1 MGHDAGDAGVAPTRL
16 TTVSTEN
23 QPVALST
30 ANSTN
35 ASDAGQWVALWA
47 ALLGWMFDGFEQ
59 GMFSLA
65 GRAAFTDL
73 LGPARATQVS
83 TWFGVIMAVF
93 LVGAAAG
100 GVLFGW
106 LGDKVGRVRAMSLSI
121 LTYAIFTGACGLAT
135 QPWHLAV
142 LRFVAAL
149 GIGGEWALGVA
160 LVVELWPDKS
170 RAFVAGVVGAS
181 ANVGF
186 LLVGL
191 LGLVLAQTVD
201 HLAQI
206 LPQTGVFA
214 WLLSGHGAGRGWRL
228 LLISGS
234 LPALLIFF
242 IRLFVPESHKWER
255 ENARGATSHWAAA
268 DLLGVLAGS
277 LAAGLVI
284 YVWSPA
290 SAAWSSGALITARAT
305 ATVGGIAVALLGFMF
320 PVVRY
325 MQRAVGAGMLPEGT
339 VAPTVRRLLLG
350 AALAGVPLLGTW
362 GSVQWA
368 AKWSAALSG
377 GGNKTA
383 EGWTLIYLAVGAV
396 IGTIVAALVAG
407 RFGRRI
413 TYAAMCLGSLGS
425 CLLLYQTNDSYNARF
440 LACTLLVGAMTAAF
454 YGWFPLY
461 LPELF
466 RTSVRA
472 TSQGFAYNFGRIIA
486 AIGTLQTA
494 ALMVL
499 FKHPGWTQQQVE
511 RLSFPKAASVLSMI
525 YLIGVVIIWLGP
537 ETKGKPLPE

>member
-1 MGHDAGDAGVAPTRL
+1 MTTDVTTERLPLASSLGAAGA
-16 TTVSTEN
+16 
-23 QPVALST
+23 
-30 ANSTN
+30 
-35 ASDAGQWVALWA
+35 ASDAGKWMALWA

-73 LGPARATQVS
+73 LGSGRATQVS

-106 LGDKVGRVRAMSLSI
+106 LGDRIGRVRAMSLSI

-142 LRFVAAL
+142 LRFIAAL

-170 RAFVAGVVGAS
+170 RAFVAGLVGAS

-186 LLVGL
+186 ALLGL
-191 LGLVLAQTVD
+191 FGLVLAQTID
-201 HLAQI
+201 HLARI
-206 LPQTGVFA
+206 LPQSGVFA
-214 WLLSGHGAGRGWRL
+214 WLLSGTGAGRGWRL
-228 LLISGS
+228 LLVSGC
-234 LPALLIFF
+234 LPAFLIFF

-277 LAAGLVI
+277 LGAGLVI

-290 SAAWSSGALITARAT
+290 SAAWPSSSLVAVRLVGTL
-305 ATVGGIAVALLGFMF
+305 GGIAIALVGFIF

-325 MQRAVGAGMLPEGT
+325 MQRAVAARMLPDGS
-339 VAPTVRRLLLG
+339 VGPTVRRLMLG

-368 AKWSAALSG
+368 AKWSAALNGS
-377 GGNKTA
+377 NKTS
-383 EGWTLIYLAVGAV
+383 EHWTLICLAIGAV
-396 IGTIVAALVAG
+396 IGTIVAALLAG

-413 TYAAMCLGSLGS
+413 TYALMCVGSLGS
-425 CLLLYQTNDSYNARF
+425 CLLLYQTNDTYNARF
-440 LACTLLVGAMTAAF
+440 LACVLLVGAMTAAF

-472 TSQGFAYNFGRIIA
+472 TSQGFSYNFGRIIA

-494 ALMVL
+494 ALMAL
-499 FKHPGWTQQQVE
+499 FKHPEWTPQQVE
-511 RLSFPKAASVLSMI
+511 RLSFPKAASLLSLI

>member
-1 MGHDAGDAGVAPTRL
+1 MTTQSATQASPSAPPLGTAAAAAASAHAGK
-16 TTVSTEN
+16 
-23 QPVALST
+23 
-30 ANSTN
+30 
-35 ASDAGQWVALWA
+35 WMALWA

-59 GMFSLA
+59 GLFSLV
-65 GRAAFTDL
+65 GRAAFADL
-73 LGPARATQVS
+73 LSGSGRQGQVS
-83 TWFGVIMAVF
+83 VWFGVIMAIF

-121 LTYAIFTGACGLAT
+121 LTYAVFTGLCGLAT

-142 LRFVAAL
+142 LRFIAAL

-170 RAFVAGVVGAS
+170 RAFVAGAVGAA

-186 LLVGL
+186 LVVGM

-201 HLAQI
+201 HLANV
-206 LPQTGVFA
+206 LPKTATFA
-214 WLLSGHGAGRGWRL
+214 WLLSGEGAGRGWRL
-228 LLISGS
+228 LLISGC

-255 ENARGATSHWAAA
+255 ENSRGATSHWNTA
-268 DLLGVLAGS
+268 DLLGVLVGS
-277 LAAGLVI
+277 VGAALVI
-284 YVWSPA
+284 FVWSPA
-290 SAAWSSGALITARAT
+290 GGGWSGGARVALR
-305 ATVGGIAVALLGFMF
+305 TVGTLGGITVALLGFVY

-325 MQRAVGAGMLPEGT
+325 LQRAVAAGTLPPGS
-339 VAPTVRRLLLG
+339 VNATVRRLMLG

-368 AKWSAALSG
+368 AKWSEALSRGTPYATTAASYTLLALAAGAVVGTVAAAL
-377 GGNKTA
+377 
-383 EGWTLIYLAVGAV
+383 I
-396 IGTIVAALVAG
+396 AG

-413 TYAAMCLGSLGS
+413 AYAAMCVGSLGA
-425 CLLLYQTNDSYNARF
+425 CLLLYQTNHAYNARF
-440 LACTLLVGAMTAAF
+440 LACALLAGVMTAAF

-472 TSQGFAYNFGRIIA
+472 TSQGFSYNFGRIIA

-494 ALMVL
+494 ALMAL
-499 FKHPGWTQQQVE
+499 FTRPEWTPQQVE
-511 RLSFPKAASVLSMI
+511 MFSFPKAASVLSMI
-525 YLIGVVIIWLGP
+525 YLVGLVVIWLGP

>member
-1 MGHDAGDAGVAPTRL
+1 MATTLETDVAPQRDL
-16 TTVSTEN
+16 TSS
-23 QPVALST
+23 AADS
-30 ANSTN
+30 
-35 ASDAGQWVALWA
+35 ASDAGKWMALWA

-59 GMFSLA
+59 GMFTLA

-142 LRFVAAL
+142 LRFIAAL

-170 RAFVAGVVGAS
+170 RAFVAGLVGAS

-186 LLVGL
+186 LLVGM

-206 LPQTGVFA
+206 LPKTGVFA
-214 WLLSGHGAGRGWRL
+214 WLLSGQGAGRGWRL
-228 LLISGS
+228 LLVSGS

-268 DLLGVLAGS
+268 DLLGVLFGS
-277 LAAGLVI
+277 LGAGLVI

-290 SAAWSSGALITARAT
+290 SAAWATGTLVTARSIGT
-305 ATVGGIAVALLGFMF
+305 IGGIAVALVGFMF

-325 MQRAVGAGMLPEGT
+325 MQRAVGAGMLPKGT
-339 VAPTVRRLLLG
+339 VAPTVRRLMLG
-350 AALAGVPLLGTW
+350 AAVAGVPLLGTW

-368 AKWSAALSG
+368 AKWSAALSR
-377 GGNKTA
+377 GNKTA
-383 EGWTLIYLAVGAV
+383 EGWTLIYLAIGAV

-413 TYAAMCLGSLGS
+413 TYAAMCVGSLGS
-425 CLLLYQTNDSYNARF
+425 CLLLYQTNDTYNARF
-440 LACTLLVGAMTAAF
+440 LACAFLVGVMTAAF

-472 TSQGFAYNFGRIIA
+472 TSQGFSYNFGRIIA

-494 ALMVL
+494 ALMAL
-499 FKHPGWTQQQVE
+499 FKRPEWTPQQVE
-511 RLSFPKAASVLSMI
+511 QLSFPKAASVLSTI
-525 YLIGVVIIWLGP
+525 YLIGLVIIWLGP

>member
-1 MGHDAGDAGVAPTRL
+1 MPIDAESSHAGK
-16 TTVSTEN
+16 
-23 QPVALST
+23 
-30 ANSTN
+30 
-35 ASDAGQWVALWA
+35 WMALWA

-59 GMFSLA
+59 GLFSLV
-65 GRAAFTDL
+65 GRAAFADL
-73 LGPARATQVS
+73 LAESGRQGQVS
-83 TWFGVIMAVF
+83 TWFGVIMAIF

-142 LRFVAAL
+142 LRFIAAL

-170 RAFVAGVVGAS
+170 RAMVAGWVGAA

-186 LLVGL
+186 VLLAL
-191 LGLVLAQTVD
+191 LGLVLARTIDQ
-201 HLAQI
+201 LAHA
-206 LPQTGVFA
+206 LPNTPAVA
-214 WLLSGHGAGRGWRL
+214 WLLSGEGGGRGWRL

-255 ENARGATSHWAAA
+255 ENRRGATSHWNAA
-268 DLLGVLAGS
+268 DLLGVLVGS
-277 LAAGLVI
+277 VGAGLVI

-290 SAAWSSGALITARAT
+290 SAPWSTEVRIALRAIGT
-305 ATVGGIAVALLGFMF
+305 LGGIAVALMGFVY
-320 PVVRY
+320 PVLRY
-325 MQRAVGAGMLPEGT
+325 LQRAVAAGMLPPGS
-339 VAPTVRRLLLG
+339 VGSTVRRLMLG

-368 AKWSAALSG
+368 AKWSEALSRG
-377 GGNKTA
+377 TPYATTA
-383 EGWTLIYLAVGAV
+383 ASYTLLALASGAV
-396 IGTIVAALVAG
+396 IGTVTAALIAG

-413 TYAAMCLGSLGS
+413 TYAAMCVGSLGA
-425 CLLLYQTNDSYNARF
+425 CLLLYQTNDAFNVRF
-440 LACTLLVGAMTAAF
+440 LTCAFIAGALTAAF

-472 TSQGFAYNFGRIIA
+472 TSQGFSYNFGRIIA

-494 ALMVL
+494 ALMAL
-499 FKHPGWTQQQVE
+499 FTRPEWTPQQVE
-511 RLSFPKAASVLSMI
+511 TLSFPKAASLLSMI
-525 YLIGVVIIWLGP
+525 YLVGLVIVWLGP

>member
-1 MGHDAGDAGVAPTRL
+1 MTA
-16 TTVSTEN
+16 VSTEN
-23 QPVALST
+23 APVELSVD
-30 ANSTN
+30 AV
-35 ASDAGQWVALWA
+35 ASHAGKWMALWA

-59 GMFSLA
+59 GMFSLV
-65 GRAAFTDL
+65 GQPAFADL
-73 LGPARATQVS
+73 LGPARASQVS

-106 LGDKVGRVRAMSLSI
+106 LGDKLGRVRAMSLSI

-142 LRFVAAL
+142 LRFIAAL

-170 RAFVAGVVGAS
+170 RAFVAGLVGAS

-186 LLVGL
+186 VLVGL
-191 LGLVLAQTVD
+191 LGLVLARTVD
-201 HLAQI
+201 HLANI
-206 LPQTGVFA
+206 FPATGVFA
-214 WLLSGHGAGRGWRL
+214 WLLSGQGAGRGWRL
-228 LLISGS
+228 LLISGCV
-234 LPALLIFF
+234 PALMIFF

-255 ENARGATSHWAAA
+255 EHARGATSHWSAP
-268 DLLGVLAGS
+268 DLLGVLFGS
-277 LAAGLVI
+277 LGAGLVI

-290 SAAWSSGALITARAT
+290 SAAWSSLVAMRAI
-305 ATVGGIAVALLGFMF
+305 ATVGGIAIALLGFIF

-325 MQRAVGAGMLPEGT
+325 MQRAVAARMLPEGS
-339 VAPTVRRLLLG
+339 VVPTVRRLLLG

-377 GGNKTA
+377 GNKTA
-383 EGWTLIYLAVGAV
+383 ASWTLIYLAIGAV
-396 IGTIVAALVAG
+396 IGTIVAALMAG

-413 TYAAMCLGSLGS
+413 TYAAMCVGSLGS
-425 CLLLYQTNDSYNARF
+425 CLLLYQTNHTYDARF

-494 ALMVL
+494 ALMAL
-499 FKHPGWTQQQVE
+499 FKRPEWTPQQVE
-511 RLSFPKAASVLSMI
+511 QLSFPKAASVLSTI
-525 YLIGVVIIWLGP
+525 YLIGLVIIWLGP

>member
-1 MGHDAGDAGVAPTRL
+1 M

-23 QPVALST
+23 EPAALST
-30 ANSTN
+30 DSTP
-35 ASDAGQWVALWA
+35 ASDAGKWLALWA

-59 GMFSLA
+59 GMFTLA

-73 LGPARATQVS
+73 LGPARAPQVS

-142 LRFVAAL
+142 LRFIAAL

-170 RAFVAGVVGAS
+170 RAFVAGLVGAS

-186 LLVGL
+186 VIVGL
-191 LGLVLAQTVD
+191 LGLVVAQTID
-201 HLAQI
+201 RLAQI
-206 LPQTGVFA
+206 LPQAGVFA

-228 LLISGS
+228 LLISGC

-255 ENARGATSHWAAA
+255 EKARGATSHWAAA
-268 DLLGVLAGS
+268 DLLFVVLGC
-277 LAAGLVI
+277 LGAGLVI

-290 SAAWSSGALITARAT
+290 ARSAGVAVSIFGTL
-305 ATVGGIAVALLGFMF
+305 VGICFAFAGFIAPIGRYMRRAVA
-320 PVVRY
+320 
-325 MQRAVGAGMLPEGT
+325 AGSMSEDESRT
-339 VAPTVRRLLLG
+339 TFRRLLLG

-368 AKWSAALSG
+368 AKWSAAIS

-383 EGWTLIYLAVGAV
+383 ESWTLIYLAIGAV

-413 TYAAMCLGSLGS
+413 TYAAMCVGSLGS
-425 CLLLYQTNDSYNARF
+425 CLLLYQTNHTYDARF
-440 LACTLLVGAMTAAF
+440 LACALLVGAMTAAF

-494 ALMVL
+494 ALMAL
-499 FKHPGWTQQQVE
+499 FKRPEWTPQGVE
-511 RLSFPKAASVLSMI
+511 QLSFPKAASVLSTI
-525 YLIGVVIIWLGP
+525 YLIGLVIIWLGP
-537 ETKGKPLPE
+537 ETRGKPLPE